1 MDAAE
6 EFDLCSLDELKARM
20 ALSFEFRHP
29 RLGRHEVA
37 VFWDGEKAG
46 AMDNYCPHQGAM
58 LSYGLVERGEVV
70 CPLHAAVFDIV
81 TGECLDRYTDDT
93 PRRTPSRFARGASGC
108 APPASASFPAKPD
121 PSPVSDILLREA

>member
-29 RLGRHEVA
+29 RLGRHEIA

-81 TGECLDRYTDDT
+81 TGECLDRYTLL
-93 PRRTPSRFARGASGC
+93 PRRCPSVPRRDSRGARLGARPRRDS
-108 APPASASFPAKPD
+108 D
-121 PSPVSDILLREA
+121 PFSLEGRRLR

>member
-6 EFDLCSLDELKARM
+6 EFDLCSLDELKART

-29 RLGRHEVA
+29 RLGRHEIA

-81 TGECLDRYTDDT
+81 TGECLDRYTDDAQAYPVEIREGRVWVRAPGET
-93 PRRTPSRFARGASGC
+93 HIPSPSRGEG
-108 APPASASFPAKPD
+108 
-121 PSPVSDILLREA
+121 